1 MGAYEMS
8 DVPNPEPKIRQ
19 TDAVR
24 LDDYSDRFQQDYD
37 DVFDRDGSLLQPLS
51 VLDDPTDLDG

>member
-1 MGAYEMS
+1 MS